1 MDPVKQ
7 IQDCG
12 LALADAVKREMDLE
26 NRRHTVKLGAI
37 DRIMKSGDNP
47 LTGKAHSY
55 SSAEALVTTDQQYA
69 EYLDEIANAVRVKII
84 AKAQYD
90 AALAAAR
97 LVAEVAA

>member
-12 LALADAVKREMDLE
+12 LALADAVKHEMDLE
-26 NRRHTVKLGAI
+26 NRRHNIKLGAI

-55 SSAEALVTTDQQYA
+55 SSAEALVTTDQTYA
-69 EYLDEIANAVRVKII
+69 DYLDEIADAVRVKII

-97 LVAEVAA
+97 LAAEAPA